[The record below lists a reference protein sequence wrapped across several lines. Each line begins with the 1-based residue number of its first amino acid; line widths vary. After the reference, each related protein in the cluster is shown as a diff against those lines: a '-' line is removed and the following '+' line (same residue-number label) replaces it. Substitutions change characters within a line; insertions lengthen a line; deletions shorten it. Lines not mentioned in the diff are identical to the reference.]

1 MFKVAIS
8 AGHYLYTIKHCVK
21 ELDPNETREWVLN
34 DRIADKLEKLLA
46 KYEGIAVLR
55 LDDTNGKKAVS
66 NEKRA
71 QLAND
76 WGADL
81 YLAIHHN
88 AAFSGEKTF
97 SGGGIV
103 AFIHNKNAKPG
114 AAEWQ
119 KAFYDASIKHTGLK
133 GNRATPLAKAA
144 LYECGAPNCPAV
156 LMECGFMD
164 STVDVPIIL
173 SDEFA
178 SNMAK
183 AFAEVIVKRSGAV
196 KKDTTGTF
204 GEAVVTLP
212 ILGFNSRGEAVRM
225 LQSLLNAHG
234 ASLSVDGSYGPATK
248 KAVIAFQIE
257 NNLEADGYC
266 GPVTWS
272 AVLT

>member
-1 MFKVAIS
+1 
-8 AGHYLYTIKHCVK
+8 
-21 ELDPNETREWVLN
+21 
-34 DRIADKLEKLLA
+34 
-46 KYEGIAVLR
+46 
-55 LDDTNGKKAVS
+55 
-66 NEKRA
+66 
-71 QLAND
+71 
-76 WGADL
+76 
-81 YLAIHHN
+81 
-88 AAFSGEKTF
+88 
-97 SGGGIV
+97 
-103 AFIHNKNAKPG
+103 
-114 AAEWQ
+114 
-119 KAFYDASIKHTGLK
+119 
-133 GNRATPLAKAA
+133 
-144 LYECGAPNCPAV
+144 
-156 LMECGFMD
+156 MD